1 MCPEKGSKAGEGSG
15 AQVFKGVTEGTGVVQ
30 CGEEEAQGRSYSS
43 LQLPEGRLW
52 RGGSQPLVLCK

>member
-1 MCPEKGSKAGEGSG
+1 MHSEKGNENCEGSVSQIL
-15 AQVFKGVTEGTGVVQ
+15 QVVTKGTEIVQ